1 MNKIKPSDIQPQD
14 APLDISKKW
23 MNIVRRL
30 RSAARGQRGVAFIK
44 VIVMVDSNG
53 EPLMWTD
60 PRMTLMEPKF
70 AAEEVMRKQSPEEL
84 SQILQIMTD

>member
-1 MNKIKPSDIQPQD
+1 MVKPSDIQSPD
-14 APLDISKKW
+14 TPLDISKKW

-53 EPLMWTD
+53 EPLIWTD
-60 PRMTLMEPKF
+60 PRMTLLEPKLS
-70 AAEEVMRKQSPEEL
+70 AEDVMRKQSPEEL